1 MRRLRNVPL
10 GIRILVGVL
19 IGIAIGIALP
29 KAGTAPWAD
38 NFANSG
44 RVAGL
49 LWLASL
55 QMTVLP
61 LVFALLTTGLARA
74 GSGAGGGAI
83 AKRSV
88 LVFAALYAL
97 ALTVCITLNFFLL
110 KLWPVSPAAVE
121 AFRSVRSAAVDAKA
135 PSIGDIVL
143 GIVPTNVFAA
153 LAAGAVLPVVV
164 FAVLFGL
171 AMARAEEGQRAAVM
185 KLIDTVAA
193 IMFTIVGWVLVL
205 APLGVFGLAM
215 GTAHQTGLAMLW
227 GLGGYLRH
235 VVIVM
240 LVMLACAYPVA
251 VLWGGVGLR
260 RFAEAVAPSQLV
272 ALGTQS
278 SVASLPVMLKSAGA
292 LGVAEENANVTLPLA
307 VSIFRFVGPPI
318 TLTYATYAAAMAGAP
333 PSLGL
338 LCFGAMVALLME
350 FAAVG
355 LPNQVSFFAVIA
367 PACAAMG
374 APLGFL
380 PMFLSVDVIPDAIG
394 TTGIVSM
401 DVAAATV
408 VNRMQAPSAVVG
420 ASPEPA

>member
-1 MRRLRNVPL
+1 
-10 GIRILVGVL
+10 
-19 IGIAIGIALP
+19 
-29 KAGTAPWAD
+29 
-38 NFANSG
+38 
-44 RVAGL
+44 
-49 LWLASL
+49 
-55 QMTVLP
+55 
-61 LVFALLTTGLARA
+61 
-74 GSGAGGGAI
+74 
-83 AKRSV
+83 
-88 LVFAALYAL
+88 
-97 ALTVCITLNFFLL
+97 
-110 KLWPVSPAAVE
+110 
-121 AFRSVRSAAVDAKA
+121 
-135 PSIGDIVL
+135 
-143 GIVPTNVFAA
+143 
-153 LAAGAVLPVVV
+153 
-164 FAVLFGL
+164 
-171 AMARAEEGQRAAVM
+171 
-185 KLIDTVAA
+185 
-193 IMFTIVGWVLVL
+193 
-205 APLGVFGLAM
+205 
-215 GTAHQTGLAMLW
+215 
-227 GLGGYLRH
+227 
-235 VVIVM
+235 
-240 LVMLACAYPVA
+240 
-251 VLWGGVGLR
+251 
-260 RFAEAVAPSQLV
+260 
-272 ALGTQS
+272 
-278 SVASLPVMLKSAGA
+278 MLKSAGA